1 MSCAACLSCP
11 VCGGPLAAADGSAR
25 CQQGHSFDYAR
36 SGYLNLTRTTG
47 ARPRSGDTAAMVEA
61 RAEFLAAGH
70 YRPIADAVV
79 AAVAAADRPV
89 GALAEIGSGTGCYL
103 DAAARVLR
111 EQGLEC
117 AVGIDLSKPAAAYAA
132 RRHRDLEFVVADAEA
147 RIPLRD
153 SAAAVVLSVF
163 SPRPGAELG
172 RVVCPG
178 GELIVAFAGPRH
190 LERLRERLDL
200 IGIHE
205 DKLDRLGERLEPW
218 FDLVSTTPVEY
229 EIRLGTEDARRL
241 VLMGP
246 NAWHGSD
253 PATLEGEHTDLVSVV
268 VTRFR
273 RSEALPDA
281 DS

>member
-1 MSCAACLSCP
+1 
-11 VCGGPLAAADGSAR
+11 VCGGPLTAADGSAR
-25 CQQGHSFDYAR
+25 CEQGHSFDYAR
-36 SGYLNLTRTTG
+36 SGYLNLTRATG
-47 ARPRSGDTAAMVEA
+47 DRPRSGDTAAMVEA

-70 YRPIADAVV
+70 YRPIADATV
-79 AAVAAADRPV
+79 AAVTAADHPA
-89 GALAEIGSGTGCYL
+89 GALAEIGSGTGYYL
-103 DAAARVLR
+103 DAAARVLRER

-178 GELIVAFAGPRH
+178 GELIVAFAVPRH

-205 DKLDRLGERLEPW
+205 DKLDRLAERLEPW
-218 FDLVSTTPVEY
+218 FDLASTAPVEY
-229 EIRLGTEDARRL
+229 EIRLGAEDARRL

-246 NAWHGSD
+246 NAWHGFD
-253 PATLEGEHTDLVSVV
+253 PTALEGEHTDLVSVIV
-268 VTRFR
+268 ARFR
-273 RSEALPDA
+273 RSEALTGA
-281 DS
+281 DG